1 MADVCLPEGRCWE
14 GEGVAGGAVLSNLI
28 PSVETLTRRPVPQ
41 EASWWGGGAHQA
53 EGGPLGGPGSPAA
66 PPATRGSGR
75 SGSPGLRDPRTQ
87 TCVLLSRQRTP
98 PRGCELAGGGCELA
112 GGVRE

>member
-41 EASWWGGGAHQA
+41 EASWG
-53 EGGPLGGPGSPAA
+53 
-66 PPATRGSGR
+66 
-75 SGSPGLRDPRTQ
+75 
-87 TCVLLSRQRTP
+87 
-98 PRGCELAGGGCELA
+98 
-112 GGVRE
+112 